1 MYGDNLGECHKFC
14 ELLAEFGGES
24 GLRFEKIVG
33 PIDRPIYLF
42 EYKSDVN
49 VAKNLKIGLLPCG
62 RYKDWKRDR
71 RPYIGYE
78 DPDIILCHVQ
88 EANKVG
94 KPILGIE
101 FNDAIQAGNN
111 AWQRV
116 PRIVQAAEKSIPF
129 IYSIP
134 ICDAEVKDG
143 KIRSFRH
150 PNSIIQIA
158 QLILMA
164 ENKTISFTTYTDSP
178 WYQSAL
184 TKGIV
189 CPNVSRAEGEKNI
202 AQIAGTLIIESS
214 KGKLKFNPLSVSE
227 EGRGLLKNVFGKTME
242 NMLHHISYFLS
253 GDFSVLDGHPVF
265 ERAHFSDVIEIWWR
279 NLLGEDQIPPQYC
292 FYDWKPEIFAKFSLP
307 FRKATSTHSIYKNR
321 INPRMSQSTCF
332 SYKKGAN
339 EIAVLFDQRSF
350 ASLLKVA
357 YPSLEKEVIDHLLES
372 EEPILF
378 LPIAG
383 YVMDTGGPSFSRPD
397 KGLIGLMRA
406 VFGKKHVFSRRIVLL
421 YNQLVPANW
430 KNQILEAKSE
440 DRDLKSG
447 HTNNL
452 WREIIQFATAV
463 IVDKEGSG
471 VLV

>member
-1 MYGDNLGECHKFC
+1 MEINAFQVYGDNLGECQKFC
-14 ELLAEFGGES
+14 ELLIEFGAKF
-24 GLRFEKIVG
+24 GLKFDKLVG
-33 PIDRPIYLF
+33 HIDRPIYLF
-42 EYKSDVN
+42 EYED
-49 VAKNLKIGLLPCG
+49 LKIGLLPCG

-78 DPDIILCHVQ
+78 DPDIILCHVL
-88 EANKVG
+88 EPNKVG

-101 FNDAIQAGNN
+101 FNDAIEAGNN

-116 PRIVQAAEKSIPF
+116 PRIVQAAEKGIPF

-143 KIRSFRH
+143 KIKSFRH
-150 PNSIIQIA
+150 PNVIIQIA

-164 ENKTISFTTYTDSP
+164 ENNALSLTTYTESP
-178 WYQSAL
+178 WYESASN
-184 TKGIV
+184 KGIV
-189 CPNVSRAEGEKNI
+189 CPNVLQTEGEKNL
-202 AQIAGTLIIESS
+202 AQIAGALIIESS
-214 KGKLKFNPLSVSE
+214 KGKLKFNPLSASD
-227 EGRGLLKNVFGKTME
+227 EGELLLRKAFGKIME
-242 NMLHHISYFLS
+242 NMLYHISYFIS
-253 GDFSVLDGHPVF
+253 RDFSLLDGHPIF
-265 ERAHFSDVIEIWWR
+265 ERANFSEVIEIWWR
-279 NLLGEDQIPPQYC
+279 KLLGKDQIPPRYR
-292 FYDWKPEIFAKFSLP
+292 FYEWEVKNFVNFSLP
-307 FRKATSTHSIYKNR
+307 FKKATSTNSIYKNQ
-321 INPRMSQSTCF
+321 INPVMSRLGAW

-339 EIAVLFDQRSF
+339 EIAVLFDPPAF
-350 ASLLKVA
+350 AGLLNKA

-372 EEPILF
+372 KEPILF

-397 KGLIGLMRA
+397 KGLVGLMRT
-406 VFGKKHVFSRRIVLL
+406 VFGKKHIFSRRIVLL
-421 YNQLVPANW
+421 YSQLVPDNW
-430 KNQILEAKSE
+430 KNQISEAKTE

-447 HTNNL
+447 QTNNL

>member
-1 MYGDNLGECHKFC
+1 MAINAFQVYGDNLGECQKFC
-14 ELLAEFGGES
+14 NLLVEFGPEC
-24 GLRFEKIVG
+24 GLKFGKTIG
-33 PIDRPIYLF
+33 CMDRPIYLF
-42 EYKSDVN
+42 EHND
-49 VAKNLKIGLLPCG
+49 LKIGLLPCG

-78 DPDIILCHVQ
+78 DPDIILCHML
-88 EANKVG
+88 EPNNVG

-101 FNDAIQAGNN
+101 FNDAIEAGNN

-116 PRIVQAAEKSIPF
+116 PRIVQAAEKGIPF

-143 KIRSFRH
+143 KIKSFRH
-150 PNSIIQIA
+150 PNVIVQIA

-164 ENKTISFTTYTDSP
+164 ENNTLSLTTYTDSP
-178 WYQSAL
+178 WFRSASN
-184 TKGIV
+184 KGIV
-189 CPNVSRAEGEKNI
+189 CPNVLQKDGEKNL

-214 KGKLKFNPLSVSE
+214 KGKLKFNPLSASE
-227 EGRGLLKNVFGKTME
+227 EGKNLLGKAFRKAMK
-242 NMLHHISYFLS
+242 NMLYHISYFLS
-253 GDFSVLDGHPVF
+253 GDFSVLEGHRIF
-265 ERAHFSDVIEIWWR
+265 ERANFSDVIETWWR
-279 NLLGEDQIPPQYC
+279 NVLGEDQIPSRYR
-292 FYDWKPEIFAKFSLP
+292 FYDWKAENITNPSLP
-307 FRKATSTHSIYKNR
+307 FRKATSTDSIYRNQM
-321 INPRMSQSTCF
+321 NPMMSQIDAL

-339 EIAVLFDQRSF
+339 EIAFLFDPRPF
-350 ASLLKVA
+350 ASLLKKV
-357 YPSLEKEVIDHLLES
+357 YPLLEKEVIDHLLES

-397 KGLIGLMRA
+397 KGLVGLMRT
-406 VFGKKHVFSRRIVLL
+406 VFGKTHIFSRRVVLL
-421 YNQLVPANW
+421 YNQLVPDNW
-430 KNQILEAKSE
+430 KNQISEAKTE

-452 WREIIQFATAV
+452 WREIVQFATAV
-463 IVDKEGSG
+463 VVDKEGSG